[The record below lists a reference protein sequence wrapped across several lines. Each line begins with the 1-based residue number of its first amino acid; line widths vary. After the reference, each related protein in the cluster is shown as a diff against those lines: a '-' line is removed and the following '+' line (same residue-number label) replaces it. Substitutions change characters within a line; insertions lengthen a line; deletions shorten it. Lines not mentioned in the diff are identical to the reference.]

1 MAALRWPEM
10 SKKPAPLV
18 VVMGVSGCGKSTV
31 GRLIANSLA
40 CEFLE
45 GDDLH
50 PPLNLERMASGISLT
65 DHDRRDWLKAIAE
78 QLADAHAARDGLIV
92 SCSALKRSYRN
103 PLRTASGELA
113 FVHVHANT
121 DVLEA
126 RVQARTDHFMPPSL
140 LASQLQTLE
149 PPGPDERCITLDAG
163 LPAEQ
168 IAERACA
175 WLAQP
180 FSALVPRS

>member
-1 MAALRWPEM
+1 MA
-10 SKKPAPLV
+10 KQPAPLV

-31 GRLIANSLA
+31 GRLIAKRLA

-50 PPLNLERMASGISLT
+50 PPRNLERMAAGIALT
-65 DHDRRDWLKAIAE
+65 DLDRRDWLKAIAE
-78 QLADAHAARDGLIV
+78 QLADAHAARYGLIV

-103 PLRTASGELA
+103 QLRTASNDLA
-113 FVHVHANT
+113 FVHVHGSVE
-121 DVLEA
+121 VLEA
-126 RVQARTDHFMPPSL
+126 RMRSRTGHFMPPSL

-149 PPGPDERCITLDAG
+149 PPGADERCLTLDAA

-168 IAERACA
+168 IAEQARV
-175 WLAQP
+175 WLIQP
-180 FSALVPRS
+180 FSTSTSRS

>member
-1 MAALRWPEM
+1 MPKSAV
-10 SKKPAPLV
+10 PLV

-31 GRLIANSLA
+31 GRLIAKRLA

-50 PPLNLERMASGISLT
+50 PPRNLERMAAGIALT

-78 QLADAHAARDGLIV
+78 QLADAHAARYGLIV

-103 PLRTASGELA
+103 QLRTASNALA
-113 FVHVHANT
+113 FVHIHGSL

-126 RVQARTDHFMPPSL
+126 RMLSRTGHFMPPSL

-149 PPGPDERCITLDAG
+149 PPGPDERCITLDAA
-163 LPAEQ
+163 LAAEQ
-168 IAERACA
+168 IAELACA

-180 FSALVPRS
+180 FSATAPQK

>member
-1 MAALRWPEM
+1 MAKP
-10 SKKPAPLV
+10 PAPLV

-31 GRLIANSLA
+31 GRLIAKRLA

-50 PPLNLERMASGISLT
+50 PPRNLERMAAGIALT

-78 QLADAHAARDGLIV
+78 QLADASAARHGLIV

-103 PLRTASGELA
+103 QLRTASGELA
-113 FVHVHANT
+113 FVHIHGSL

-126 RVQARTDHFMPPSL
+126 RMLARTGHFMPPSL

-149 PPGPDERCITLDAG
+149 PPGADERCITLDAA
-163 LPAEQ
+163 LPPENIAEQ
-168 IAERACA
+168 ASL
-175 WLAQP
+175 WLAKP
-180 FSALVPRS
+180 FSAAAPRP

>member
-1 MAALRWPEM
+1 MAARRWPEM

-31 GRLIANSLA
+31 GRLIAKQLA
-40 CEFLE
+40 CKFLE
-45 GDDLH
+45 GDNLH
-50 PPLNLERMASGISLT
+50 PPRNLERMASGIALT
-65 DHDRRDWLKAIAE
+65 DHDRRDWLKAITE
-78 QLADAHAARDGLIV
+78 QLADAHAARYGLIV

-103 PLRTASGELA
+103 QLRTVSGALA
-113 FVHVHANT
+113 FVHIHGSL

-126 RVQARTDHFMPPSL
+126 RMQSRTGHFMPPSL

-149 PPGPDERCITLDAG
+149 PPGADERCITLDAA
-163 LPAEQ
+163 LPAER
-168 IAERACA
+168 IAEQACA

-180 FSALVPRS
+180 FSATAPSP

>member
-1 MAALRWPEM
+1 VAKQPT
-10 SKKPAPLV
+10 PLV

-31 GRLIANSLA
+31 GRLIAQRLA

-45 GDDLH
+45 GDALH
-50 PPLNLERMASGISLT
+50 PPRNLERMAAGIPLT

-78 QLADAHAARDGLIV
+78 QLADARAARHGLIV
-92 SCSALKRSYRN
+92 SCSALKRSYRDQ
-103 PLRTASGELA
+103 LRTASSKLA
-113 FVHVHANT
+113 FVHIHGNV

-126 RVQARTDHFMPPSL
+126 RMQSRTGHFMPPSL

-149 PPGPDERCITLDAG
+149 PPGPDERCITLDAA

-175 WLAQP
+175 WLATP
-180 FSALVPRS
+180 SGATAPRS